1 MRDHCRAVTS
11 DVTARCAQAEQVAA
25 WAASGAMALTGWPER
40 GALGPPSGLVP
51 TLDAVAA
58 RLRSGPV
65 QLGVDPLALLG
76 ERAAIAG
83 LQRTGDQSCGG
94 ATRLIPSGDDWV
106 AVALARPEDIELV
119 PAWLGLATPPADVW
133 AAVVAGVA
141 TGHAPDLVERAAMVG
156 LPVAL
161 LPRAPAPTGD
171 AVGRRR
177 VRAPAAPATP
187 LADLVVV
194 DLSSLWAGPL
204 CGSLLASAGARVIK
218 VESTTR
224 PDGARLGPPAFFDLL
239 NVGKQSVALDLRSRD
254 GVDALRRLLLA
265 ADVVIESSRPRALE
279 QLGIDPGEILAS
291 GRTRAWVSI
300 TGHGRTG
307 PERDRV
313 AFGDDAAVAGGL
325 VCWTDHRPVFCA
337 DAIADPIT
345 GLVATAAVLEAL
357 AEGGRWLLDVPMA
370 KVAASMAGPTLPV
383 ADDVVAAAP
392 RARVA
397 VGCAPTLGEH
407 TSAVLA
413 ELAP

>member
-1 MRDHCRAVTS
+1 
-11 DVTARCAQAEQVAA
+11 
-25 WAASGAMALTGWPER
+25 MALTGWPER

-51 TLDAVAA
+51 TLDAIAG

-65 QLGVDPLALLG
+65 ELGGDPLALLG

-83 LQRTGDQSCGG
+83 LQRAGDRSCGG

-106 AVALARPEDIELV
+106 AVALARPDDIELV

-133 AAVVAGVA
+133 ATVVDEVA
-141 TGHAPDLVERAAMVG
+141 IGRAADLVERAAMVG

-161 LPRAPAPTGD
+161 LPRTLAPTSD
-171 AVGRRR
+171 VVGRTV
-177 VRAPAAPATP
+177 VRAPVPPATP
-187 LADLVVV
+187 LADLVVI

-239 NVGKQSVALDLRSRD
+239 NAGKHSVALDLRSRD

-279 QLGIDPGEILAS
+279 QLGLDAAEILAT
-291 GRTRAWVSI
+291 GRTRGWASI

-325 VCWTDHRPVFCA
+325 VCWTDDRPVFCA

-345 GLVATAAVLEAL
+345 GLVATAAILEAL

-370 KVAASMAGPTLPV
+370 DVAASMAGPTLAVP
-383 ADDVVAAAP
+383 DDVVAAAP
-392 RARVA
+392 RARL
-397 VGCAPTLGEH
+397 APGRGPLLGEH
-407 TSAVLA
+407 TAEVLA
-413 ELAP
+413 GIAP